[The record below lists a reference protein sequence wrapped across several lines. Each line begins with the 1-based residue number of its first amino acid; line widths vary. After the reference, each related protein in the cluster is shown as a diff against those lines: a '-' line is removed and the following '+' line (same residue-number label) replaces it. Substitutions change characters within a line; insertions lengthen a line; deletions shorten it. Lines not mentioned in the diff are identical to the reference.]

1 MIPDTPSHFSG
12 KGLMDRTAD
21 LNSALNFVIDR
32 IAEQA
37 KMSGEPLSD
46 EERLL
51 LNHLPS
57 STPANW
63 YPGITVLVPR
73 NINLE
78 RVCALGKAAYQHDRQ
93 VNPASLNWE
102 FAFAVFT
109 LNRHPMGGLLQLA
122 GMKLRRPR
130 WDRLRLI
137 ITALL
142 PIVAVVL
149 LVRKVEE
156 NLFRSLGIGS
166 GCVAIMLLMFFASR
180 RIEKQQLEQDIE
192 RYRLAFRAVSTVAR

>member
-1 MIPDTPSHFSG
+1 
-12 KGLMDRTAD
+12 MDRNAD
-21 LNSALNFVIDR
+21 LDSALSFVIGR

-37 KMSGEPLSD
+37 KLSGEPLSD
-46 EERLL
+46 EQRLL

-57 STPANW
+57 STPGTRD
-63 YPGITVLVPR
+63 PEILLLVPR

-93 VNPASLNWE
+93 VNPSSLDWE

-109 LNRHPMGGLLQLA
+109 LDRHPMGGLLEWA

-130 WDRLRLI
+130 RDGLLLI
-137 ITALL
+137 VTALL

-149 LVRKVEE
+149 LVWNADRPLF
-156 NLFRSLGIGS
+156 LFRSVGIGS
-166 GCVAIMLLMFFASR
+166 GCVAIMVLMFIASR
-180 RIEKQQLEQDIE
+180 RIETQRLEEDIE
-192 RYRLAFRAVSTVAR
+192 RCRLASRFVGTVAG

>member
-1 MIPDTPSHFSG
+1 
-12 KGLMDRTAD
+12 MDRTAD
-21 LNSALNFVIDR
+21 LDSALSFVIGR

-37 KMSGEPLSD
+37 KLSGEPLSD
-46 EERLL
+46 EQRLL

-57 STPANW
+57 SRPANW
-63 YPGITVLVPR
+63 DPELLLLVPR

-93 VNPASLNWE
+93 VNPASLDWE

-109 LNRHPMGGLLQLA
+109 LGRHPMRGLLQMA

-130 WDRLRLI
+130 WDGLLLI
-137 ITALL
+137 VTALL

-149 LVRKVEE
+149 LVWSADGP
-156 NLFRSLGIGS
+156 LLRSVGIGS

-180 RIEKQQLEQDIE
+180 RIEKQRLEEDIE
-192 RYRLAFRAVSTVAR
+192 RCRLASRFVGTVAG

>member
-1 MIPDTPSHFSG
+1 
-12 KGLMDRTAD
+12 MDRTAD
-21 LNSALNFVIDR
+21 LNSALRFVIGR
-32 IAEQA
+32 ITEQA
-37 KMSGEPLSD
+37 KLSGEPLSD
-46 EERLL
+46 EQRLL

-63 YPGITVLVPR
+63 DPEIVVLVPR

-93 VNPASLNWE
+93 VNPASLDWE

-109 LNRHPMGGLLQLA
+109 LNRHPMRGLLHWA

-130 WDRLRLI
+130 WDGLLLI
-137 ITALL
+137 VTALL

-149 LVRKVEE
+149 LVWNVDGP
-156 NLFRSLGIGS
+156 LFQSVGIGS
-166 GCVAIMLLMFFASR
+166 GCVAIMLLIFFASR
-180 RIEKQQLEQDIE
+180 RIEKQRLEEDIE
-192 RYRLAFRAVSTVAR
+192 RCRLASRFVGTVAG